1 MLDRK
6 LIKGFYRRALNEYQ
20 YLQNK
25 QGIDEDDRDAR
36 EVRESQRQSV
46 AQELASESEYYE
58 EDFNEEEVEVDN
70 GDIESAK
77 KSNNLTLPIDQPN
90 VIMDAFTKTF
100 QQVKNDKSDKSRKS
114 PSQLK

>member
-1 MLDRK
+1 M
-6 LIKGFYRRALNEYQ
+6 
-20 YLQNK
+20 
-25 QGIDEDDRDAR
+25 
-36 EVRESQRQSV
+36 

-100 QQVKNDKSDKSRKS
+100 Q
-114 PSQLK
+114 